1 MLNKSI
7 NNMTLEELIKDAE
20 WNIQYHQKR
29 LKEEQTKLDAYYIAR
44 DAKADNPLSKW
55 KQYILKNQSATL
67 KNGAGGLNN
76 KS

>member
-1 MLNKSI
+1 MEVLLYLSTMLNKSI

-44 DAKADNPLSKW
+44 DAKADNPHAK
-55 KQYILKNQSATL
+55 
-67 KNGAGGLNN
+67 
-76 KS
+76 